1 VVYLVYPHERARINE
16 IRMKMEE
23 ERRGRRPYDLV
34 IFTPEEL
41 EILLMKL
48 GEWSIKSEEVKTQS

>member
-1 VVYLVYPHERARINE
+1 VVYLVYPHERVRINE
-16 IRMKMEE
+16 IKMKMEE

-41 EILLMKL
+41 EILFMKL
-48 GEWSIKSEEVKTQS
+48 GEWGIKAGEVKT